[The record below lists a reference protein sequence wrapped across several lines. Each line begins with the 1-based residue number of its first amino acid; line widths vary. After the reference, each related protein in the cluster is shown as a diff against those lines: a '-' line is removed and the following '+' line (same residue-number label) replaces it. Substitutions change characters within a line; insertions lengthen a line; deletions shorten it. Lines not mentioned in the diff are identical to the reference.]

1 MAYIELS
8 GKRGKGQRTL
18 VDDST
23 LKQYGHMSWFLSD
36 TGYAVR
42 RPSLDDGTKVT
53 IRLHRLVTNA
63 PEGMVVDHVKK
74 DKLDNRLSNL
84 RVCTQKTNTQNRKNT
99 KVYAWDKS
107 KAKWIVR
114 YRSTFYGRYETE
126 QEAKKAYQLACS
138 GVEYKKTRRKQYMLP
153 EHISKQF
160 GKYVVSIQKD
170 NKRFRKVAIPT
181 LEEAISIRDNH
192 LENRG

>member
-1 MAYIELS
+1 MTYIELS

-23 LKQYGHMSWFLSD
+23 FKQYGHLSWYLGD
-36 TGYAVR
+36 TGYAMRKPQGQIV
-42 RPSLDDGTKVT
+42 
-53 IRLHRLVTNA
+53 RLHRLVTQA
-63 PEGMVVDHVKK
+63 KEGEIVDHLNGN
-74 DKLDNRLSNL
+74 KLDNRLSNL
-84 RVCTQKTNTQNRKNT
+84 RICTHKENNQNRKNT
-99 KVYAWDKS
+99 KGYTWDKS
-107 KAKWIVR
+107 RNKWTVR
-114 YRSTFYGRYETE
+114 YRNKFYGRYDTE
-126 QEAKKAYQLACS
+126 EEAARAYQMACS
-138 GVEYKKTRRKQYMLP
+138 GVEYKKTRRKLYMLP

-181 LEEAISIRDNH
+181 LEEAISIRDNY

>member
-1 MAYIELS
+1 MTYIELS

-23 LKQYGHMSWFLSD
+23 FKQYGHLSWYLGD
-36 TGYAVR
+36 TGYALRKPQGQIV
-42 RPSLDDGTKVT
+42 
-53 IRLHRLVTNA
+53 RLHRLVTQA
-63 PEGMVVDHVKK
+63 KEGEIVDHLNGN
-74 DKLDNRLSNL
+74 KLDNRLSNL
-84 RVCTQKTNTQNRKNT
+84 RICTHKENNQNRKNT
-99 KVYAWDKS
+99 KGYTWDKS
-107 KAKWIVR
+107 RNKWTVR
-114 YRSTFYGRYETE
+114 YRNKFYGRYDTE
-126 QEAKKAYQLACS
+126 EEAARAYQMACS
-138 GVEYKKTRRKQYMLP
+138 GVEYKKTRRKLYMLP

-181 LEEAISIRDNH
+181 LEEAISIRDNY